1 MGLHML
7 VRTVAS
13 SWLPLTLHSST
24 CCSRY
29 QAFIHCESISQ
40 NKILHFGE
48 THTCNAQLHVLAMQA
63 ALIEY
68 NLEAVDAAINAVRE
82 ALASGLDW
90 RELGQMIKAE
100 RRAGN
105 PVAGLIDS
113 LALDKNKITVV
124 LENFL
129 DEEEADDEAMTR
141 PATKVNCN
149 QPLCALQ
156 TKCFRPCPGLCR
168 ILPTLCNFCFEP
180 LLRIRQHMRNK
191 APARPSTPL
200 PPLPASIHHPC
211 VPSRGREVL
220 APYQCSEMGLWH
232 A

>member
-1 MGLHML
+1 M
-7 VRTVAS
+7 
-13 SWLPLTLHSST
+13 TLHAFYALHKFVYRMQAVSCTAVCQKLAAASYHAVCST
-24 CCSRY
+24 G
-29 QAFIHCESISQ
+29 ISWRHHV
-40 NKILHFGE
+40 NPWPILDPYSHNCLFG
-48 THTCNAQLHVLAMQA
+48 MQA

-129 DEEEADDEAMTR
+129 DEQEADDEAMTR
-141 PATKVNCN
+141 PATKV
-149 QPLCALQ
+149 
-156 TKCFRPCPGLCR
+156 
-168 ILPTLCNFCFEP
+168 I
-180 LLRIRQHMRNK
+180 IRL
-191 APARPSTPL
+191 STDQ
-200 PPLPASIHHPC
+200 S
-211 VPSRGREVL
+211 
-220 APYQCSEMGLWH
+220 CSVM
-232 A
+232 

>member
-1 MGLHML
+1 LAAINVFDCYL
-7 VRTVAS
+7 VS
-13 SWLPLTLHSST
+13 L
-24 CCSRY
+24 
-29 QAFIHCESISQ
+29 
-40 NKILHFGE
+40 
-48 THTCNAQLHVLAMQA
+48 QA

-129 DEEEADDEAMTR
+129 DEEDANDEAMTR
-141 PATKVNCN
+141 PATKVGSQERSCMSACCLNVRPWSAIATSN
-149 QPLCALQ
+149 VTQ
-156 TKCFRPCPGLCR
+156 TVQRCLSMHSPSFTTGKWQLYTAACIVTRSTKGPHVDEHCQLGL
-168 ILPTLCNFCFEP
+168 PS
-180 LLRIRQHMRNK
+180 IR
-191 APARPSTPL
+191 
-200 PPLPASIHHPC
+200 
-211 VPSRGREVL
+211 
-220 APYQCSEMGLWH
+220 
-232 A
+232 

>member
-1 MGLHML
+1 MRHIQLL
-7 VRTVAS
+7 V
-13 SWLPLTLHSST
+13 
-24 CCSRY
+24 
-29 QAFIHCESISQ
+29 F
-40 NKILHFGE
+40 
-48 THTCNAQLHVLAMQA
+48 AMQA

-149 QPLCALQ
+149 HSLCALQ
-156 TKCFRPCPGLCR
+156 IKCFSPCPGLCTN
-168 ILPTLCNFCFEP
+168 LPTLCHFC
-180 LLRIRQHMRNK
+180 
-191 APARPSTPL
+191 
-200 PPLPASIHHPC
+200 
-211 VPSRGREVL
+211 
-220 APYQCSEMGLWH
+220 
-232 A
+232 

>member
-1 MGLHML
+1 MY
-7 VRTVAS
+7 TFAFAY
-13 SWLPLTLHSST
+13 TNT
-24 CCSRY
+24 Y
-29 QAFIHCESISQ
+29 QASCP
-40 NKILHFGE
+40 
-48 THTCNAQLHVLAMQA
+48 CNALQA

-141 PATKVNCN
+141 PATKVN
-149 QPLCALQ
+149 
-156 TKCFRPCPGLCR
+156 
-168 ILPTLCNFCFEP
+168 
-180 LLRIRQHMRNK
+180 
-191 APARPSTPL
+191 
-200 PPLPASIHHPC
+200 
-211 VPSRGREVL
+211 
-220 APYQCSEMGLWH
+220 
-232 A
+232 

>member
-1 MGLHML
+1 MH
-7 VRTVAS
+7 
-13 SWLPLTLHSST
+13 
-24 CCSRY
+24 
-29 QAFIHCESISQ
+29 IHIQYTYIYTYS
-40 NKILHFGE
+40 
-48 THTCNAQLHVLAMQA
+48 HTCTYTCTYTYKASCPCNALQA

-141 PATKVNCN
+141 PATKV
-149 QPLCALQ
+149 
-156 TKCFRPCPGLCR
+156 
-168 ILPTLCNFCFEP
+168 I
-180 LLRIRQHMRNK
+180 
-191 APARPSTPL
+191 
-200 PPLPASIHHPC
+200 
-211 VPSRGREVL
+211 
-220 APYQCSEMGLWH
+220 
-232 A
+232 

>member
-1 MGLHML
+1 LSDHDLAAVGAATTAVNNALLSGKSCINDH
-7 VRTVAS
+7 VSDCYIA
-13 SWLPLTLHSST
+13 TL
-24 CCSRY
+24 
-29 QAFIHCESISQ
+29 
-40 NKILHFGE
+40 
-48 THTCNAQLHVLAMQA
+48 QA

-129 DEEEADDEAMTR
+129 DEEDADDEAMTR
-141 PATKVNCN
+141 PATKVGS
-149 QPLCALQ
+149 Q
-156 TKCFRPCPGLCR
+156 
-168 ILPTLCNFCFEP
+168 E
-180 LLRIRQHMRNK
+180 
-191 APARPSTPL
+191 
-200 PPLPASIHHPC
+200 
-211 VPSRGREVL
+211 
-220 APYQCSEMGLWH
+220 
-232 A
+232 

>member
-1 MGLHML
+1 M
-7 VRTVAS
+7 TNPC
-13 SWLPLTLHSST
+13 LPVFL
-24 CCSRY
+24 
-29 QAFIHCESISQ
+29 
-40 NKILHFGE
+40 
-48 THTCNAQLHVLAMQA
+48 QA

-124 LENFL
+124 LETFL

-141 PATKVNCN
+141 PATKVRVHKGSILYSLVAMACLHYNM
-149 QPLCALQ
+149 LCIARLQ
-156 TKCFRPCPGLCR
+156 
-168 ILPTLCNFCFEP
+168 
-180 LLRIRQHMRNK
+180 
-191 APARPSTPL
+191 
-200 PPLPASIHHPC
+200 HP
-211 VPSRGREVL
+211 
-220 APYQCSEMGLWH
+220 
-232 A
+232 

>member
-1 MGLHML
+1 ML
-7 VRTVAS
+7 AS
-13 SWLPLTLHSST
+13 
-24 CCSRY
+24 CC
-29 QAFIHCESISQ
+29 
-40 NKILHFGE
+40 
-48 THTCNAQLHVLAMQA
+48 VQA

-141 PATKVNCN
+141 PATKVKRLL
-149 QPLCALQ
+149 PVPVTVARLCCQ
-156 TKCFRPCPGLCR
+156 SWH
-168 ILPTLCNFCFEP
+168 
-180 LLRIRQHMRNK
+180 HMKR
-191 APARPSTPL
+191 
-200 PPLPASIHHPC
+200 
-211 VPSRGREVL
+211 
-220 APYQCSEMGLWH
+220 
-232 A
+232 

>member
-1 MGLHML
+1 
-7 VRTVAS
+7 
-13 SWLPLTLHSST
+13 
-24 CCSRY
+24 
-29 QAFIHCESISQ
+29 
-40 NKILHFGE
+40 
-48 THTCNAQLHVLAMQA
+48 MQA

-129 DEEEADDEAMTR
+129 DEQEADDEAMTR
-141 PATKVNCN
+141 PATKVIICFSTD
-149 QPLCALQ
+149 QELQ
-156 TKCFRPCPGLCR
+156 CRVMLCR
-168 ILPTLCNFCFEP
+168 ICSQCIFISSVRRCCVASFTCCLQFPKLLLVTAATLCCKP
-180 LLRIRQHMRNK
+180 QNK
-191 APARPSTPL
+191 LSKR
-200 PPLPASIHHPC
+200 
-211 VPSRGREVL
+211 
-220 APYQCSEMGLWH
+220 
-232 A
+232 